1 MSKGSSL
8 KWWSSPRALLRGILM
23 LEDTPHSIALGTA
36 IGMCIG
42 LTPTVGIQM
51 ILVMCTAWATRNMFH
66 FNRVAA
72 LITVYI
78 SNPITVVPI
87 YYSLYW
93 IGHLMVGGD
102 VQHEQFTRL
111 LEYDGFQGWWDAITG
126 LFVDIGSP
134 LILGTCIV
142 APLGGLMTY
151 PLMRRTLNAFHR
163 LKPASEQSPST
174 EETSDKS

>member
-1 MSKGSSL
+1 MADGSSL

-36 IGMCIG
+36 IGMFIG

-51 ILVMCTAWATRNMFH
+51 ILVMCVAWLTRNMFH

-78 SNPITVVPI
+78 SNPVTVVPI
-87 YYSLYW
+87 YYFLYW
-93 IGHLMVGGD
+93 TGHLLIGGD
-102 VQHEQFTRL
+102 VKREQFAQL
-111 LEYDGFQGWWDAITG
+111 LEYDGFDGWWQAITG

-142 APLGGLMTY
+142 APIGGLITY
-151 PLMRRTLNAFHR
+151 PIMRRMLDSFHR
-163 LKPASEQSPST
+163 LKSTPEPSPAA
-174 EETSDKS
+174 EETSQES

>member
-1 MSKGSSL
+1 MTQGSSL

-23 LEDTPHSIALGTA
+23 LEDTPHSIALGTS
-36 IGMCIG
+36 IGMAIG

-51 ILVMCTAWATRNMFH
+51 ILVMCTAWLTRKLFH

-87 YYSLYW
+87 YYFLYW
-93 IGHLMVGGD
+93 IGHLLVGGD
-102 VQHEQFTRL
+102 VQREQFTQL

-126 LFVDIGSP
+126 LFVDIGAP

-142 APLGGLMTY
+142 APIGGLLTY
-151 PLMRRTLNAFHR
+151 PLMRRMLNSFHR
-163 LKPASEQSPST
+163 MRSKTRPASQT
-174 EETSDKS
+174 AETDSDS